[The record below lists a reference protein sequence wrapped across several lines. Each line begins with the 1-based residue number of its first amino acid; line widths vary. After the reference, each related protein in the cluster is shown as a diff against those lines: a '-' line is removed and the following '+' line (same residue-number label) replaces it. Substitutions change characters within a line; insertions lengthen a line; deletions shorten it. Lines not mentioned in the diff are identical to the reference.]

1 MISSL
6 HPHKWQ
12 VHHNFPMFYV
22 VLVGKTLKS
31 VLVTFNPK
39 IPRNIPIIA
48 SPAKHIRSSLQI
60 SILKFN
66 YVYLM

>member
-1 MISSL
+1 
-6 HPHKWQ
+6 
-12 VHHNFPMFYV
+12 MFYV

-39 IPRNIPIIA
+39 IPRNIPLVA

-66 YVYLM
+66 YVYLT